1 MKIWVVKHNSY
12 GEMVRAFTSYEKA
25 KEFKK
30 EICNKYIAYD
40 TWTPQEILQFLDDVE
55 NDNEDLVSIHSVEL
69 EQS

>member
-1 MKIWVVKHNSY
+1 MKIWVVEINSY

-25 KEFKK
+25 KEFKR

-55 NDNEDLVSIHSVEL
+55 NDEEDLVSIHSVEL